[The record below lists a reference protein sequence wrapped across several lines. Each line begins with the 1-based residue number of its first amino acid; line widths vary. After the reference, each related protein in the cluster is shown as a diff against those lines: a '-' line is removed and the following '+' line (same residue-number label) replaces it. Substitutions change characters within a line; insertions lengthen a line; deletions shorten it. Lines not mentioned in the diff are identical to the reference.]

1 MAEYNKV
8 NVKEANPIAQ
18 SVEQTDATKKA
29 PVTTAK
35 QLAPKKKNIFQRLA
49 NAIIDPE
56 GIQEVKTSVKDAA
69 IRQVTEST
77 KSVISSAING
87 AVSSVLYGNPNQG
100 NQYNNYN
107 NRTNYNRTFSQV
119 PRTDYNKPTQPAQ
132 VRSRVMFDSTQYL
145 IPTRQEAESV
155 VSQIVGQ
162 ILEYQSASVADFYD
176 YISVESAMTDYSWG
190 WRDFSGYEIRPVSG
204 GFIIIT
210 PRPMQ
215 L

>member
-1 MAEYNKV
+1 MADYNKV
-8 NVKEANPIAQ
+8 NVKEIDPQLAD
-18 SVEQTDATKKA
+18 QTDATKKA

-35 QLAPKKKNIFQRLA
+35 QLAPKKKNIFQRIA

-56 GIQEVKTSVKDAA
+56 GIKEVKTSVKDAA

-100 NQYNNYN
+100 NQYNNYG
-107 NRTNYNRTFSQV
+107 RTNYNRTFSPV
-119 PRTDYNKPTQPAQ
+119 PRTEYNKPIQQAQ

-190 WRDFSGYEIRPVSG
+190 WKDFSGYEIRSVSG
-204 GFIIIT
+204 GFIILT